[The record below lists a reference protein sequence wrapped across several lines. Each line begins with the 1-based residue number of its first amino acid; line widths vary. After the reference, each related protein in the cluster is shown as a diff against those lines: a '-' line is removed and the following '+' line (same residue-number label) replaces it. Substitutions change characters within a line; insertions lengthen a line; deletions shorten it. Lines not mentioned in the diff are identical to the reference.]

1 MIDHRYPRRRGEFSS
16 RQAGQ
21 DLVLYDSERG
31 RLHVLNPT
39 ASAIW
44 NMCDGSH
51 SPDEMAGTLARS
63 FELSPQ
69 VDLVQDVNSIID
81 SFVQEQLLSD
91 FSSAVPISGT
101 AGEKS

>member
-1 MIDHRYPRRRGEFSS
+1 MIDNRHPRRRGEFPS

-44 NMCDGSH
+44 DLCDGLH
-51 SPDEMAGTLARS
+51 SLDEMAGTLARS
-63 FELSPQ
+63 FEMSPQ
-69 VDLVQDVNSIID
+69 ADLVQDVKSIID

-91 FSSAVPISGT
+91 VSSAVPISGT
-101 AGEKS
+101 AGEES